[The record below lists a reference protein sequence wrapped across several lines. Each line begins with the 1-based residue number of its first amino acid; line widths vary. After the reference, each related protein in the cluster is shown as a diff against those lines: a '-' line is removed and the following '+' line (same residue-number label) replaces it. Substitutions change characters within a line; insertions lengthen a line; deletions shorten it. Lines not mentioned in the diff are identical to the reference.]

1 MSYSHV
7 KDKSAAG
14 DGEKTLTRRRRQ
26 RPEARRSIAAI
37 LQAATEMLN
46 ANSAASVEDIA
57 RAAGVTRQTV
67 YAHFPSRDA
76 LLDAIIEQ
84 AGAELTAAFDAA
96 APDDAPPATALLR
109 LLEAGWQ
116 VTARYRFVWNLP
128 PVSPE
133 QDASRHAP
141 VLDRMLE
148 LIRRGQETGEL
159 DATLPPEWLLTA
171 IMAIGRAAQDEF
183 QAGRMS
189 VEDASRVVHH
199 GSIRLLGLDPAAAS
213 AAWTSTAGRRPRGS
227 ES

>member
-14 DGEKTLTRRRRQ
+14 DGGKTLTRRRRQ
-26 RPEARRSIAAI
+26 RPEARRSITAI
-37 LQAATEMLN
+37 LQAATETLN
-46 ANSAASVEDIA
+46 ANPAASVEDIA
-57 RAAGVTRQTV
+57 RTAGVTRQTV

-96 APDDAPPATALLR
+96 APDGAPAGTALVR

-128 PVSPE
+128 SVSPE

-148 LIRRGQETGEL
+148 LIRRGQQAGEL
-159 DATLPPEWLLTA
+159 DATMPPEWLLTA
-171 IMAIGRAAQDEF
+171 IMAIGRAAQDEV

-189 VEDASRVVHH
+189 VEDASRAVHH
-199 GSIRLLGLDPAAAS
+199 SSIRLLGVDPAAAS
-213 AAWTSTAGRRPRGS
+213 AAGTSTAGRGPSGS
-227 ES
+227 GS